1 MIKILLSIAFI
12 SWVSIIYSILRDF
25 GKEDFRGCG

>member
-1 MIKILLSIAFI
+1 MIKILYIVFI
-12 SWVSIIYSILRDF
+12 SWIPVIYPILRDF